1 MDEREAAPDQVPA
14 DEAAE
19 AETGVP
25 PEASFAERG
34 TFEGA
39 YGEGSAEAWQDEQA
53 AQRADHPNPPRAS
66 GMGGSDTAYAP
77 DTGFAPDPPLEA
89 DDTEQ

>member
-1 MDEREAAPDQVPA
+1 MDERDMAREERREDEEGQA
-14 DEAAE
+14 D
-19 AETGVP
+19 TGVP
-25 PEASFAERG
+25 PEASFAQRG

-53 AQRADHPNPPRAS
+53 AQRTEHPNPPRSS

-77 DTGFAPDPPLEA
+77 DSGFAPDPPPA
-89 DDTEQ
+89 PDATE

>member
-1 MDEREAAPDQVPA
+1 MDERETAPDQRPPDQT
-14 DEAAE
+14 DEAA
-19 AETGVP
+19 TGVP
-25 PEASFAERG
+25 PEASFAQRG

-53 AQRADHPNPPRAS
+53 AQRTDHPNPPRSS

-77 DTGFAPDPPLEA
+77 DTGFAPDPPPAPDEA
-89 DDTEQ
+89 SE